1 MVMAE
6 TFPDTMFLVEIRL
19 GRTKWRIKKITA
31 AIVRLFGIQEFVEKH
46 PHITLFG
53 PCTIKNGVSVQDLKK
68 AIEDAARPFGSI
80 PFLIHG
86 YDMNHGLNG
95 SVIAYRVI
103 PTHQLADL
111 TGAIATSVGR
121 LAETFN
127 AWDADP
133 DQKWF
138 HVTIANRLERERA
151 GTIYRHLESQEPYA
165 SPRAEKKNGF
175 FGAVQHTFSSN
186 KPDEYEVPPRPPL
199 YDEDGLR
206 ITIVRGEN
214 ILAEYDVE
222 QQRWFSPDRVTAAID
237 WQHTL
242 EQYRKKNEI
251 ELTCPRYKDKE
262 DIFVISDL
270 HLGHAN
276 IIRYCSR
283 PFPHD
288 AVEEMDRVLIKNWN
302 YTVKPGQP
310 IFHIGDLCYGP
321 YAKSPSEYLQRLNG
335 AVSLIRGNHD
345 KGVKTAFQKETVV
358 HLGIP
363 FVLVHDPDDVADT
376 SSGWVIHGHHHN
388 NNLEHYPFI
397 NFEKR
402 RINVSAEVV
411 RYQPVSLSDLCNI
424 IKEHQLKPKI
434 KTLLLRGSEGDAPS

>member
-1 MVMAE
+1 MAD

-19 GRTKWRIKKITA
+19 GRTKWRIKQITA
-31 AIVRLFGIQEFVEKH
+31 AIVSIFRIQESVEKH

-53 PCTIKNGVSVQDLKK
+53 PFSIKNGVSVQDLKK
-68 AIEDAARPFGSI
+68 TVEGAARPFGSI

-86 YDMNHGLNG
+86 YDTNQGLNG
-95 SVIAYRVI
+95 AVIAYRVI
-103 PTHQLADL
+103 PTHGLADL
-111 TGAIATSVGR
+111 AEAVARSVGR

-127 AWDADP
+127 PWDMDP

-151 GTIYRHLESQEPYA
+151 GTIYRHLETREPYA
-165 SPRAEKKNGF
+165 LPERDGKSGF
-175 FGAVQHTFSSN
+175 FSAVRHQFRKN
-186 KPDEYEVPPRPPL
+186 QPDDHAVPPRPPL

-214 ILAEYDVE
+214 ILAEYDLE
-222 QQRWFSPDRVTAAID
+222 QHRWFSPGSTAAAMD
-237 WQHTL
+237 WQQTL
-242 EQYRKKNEI
+242 EQYRKKNDI
-251 ELTCPRYKDKE
+251 ELTYPRYKGKE

-288 AVEEMDRVLIKNWN
+288 AVDEMDRVLIKNWN
-302 YTVKPGQP
+302 YTVKPGQR

-321 YAKSPSEYLQRLNG
+321 YAKNPSEYLQRLNG
-335 AVSLIRGNHD
+335 AISLIRGNHD
-345 KGVKTAFQKETVV
+345 EGVKTAVRKETLV
-358 HLGIP
+358 HQGIP
-363 FVLVHDPDDVADT
+363 FLLVHDPDDVAET
-376 SSGWVIHGHHHN
+376 FSGWVIHGHHHN
-388 NNLEHYPFI
+388 NDLEHYPFI
-397 NFEKR
+397 NFEER
-402 RINVSAEVV
+402 RVNVCAEVV

-434 KTLLLRGSEGDAPS
+434 KVLLLRNSEGDTLS

>member
-1 MVMAE
+1 MAQLI
-6 TFPDTMFLVEIRL
+6 PDTMFLVEIRL

-31 AIVRLFGIQEFVEKH
+31 AIVRLSGIQEFVEKH

-53 PCTIKNGVSVQDLKK
+53 PFTIKNGIVIQDVKN
-68 AIEDAARPFGSI
+68 AVEDAARPFGSI

-86 YDMNHGLNG
+86 YDINQGLNG
-95 SVIAYRVI
+95 AVIAYRVI
-103 PTHQLADL
+103 PSHQLADL
-111 TGAIATSVGR
+111 TEAIAKSVGR

-127 AWDADP
+127 TWDADP

-151 GTIYRHLESQEPYA
+151 GTIYRHLETGEPYA
-165 SPRAEKKNGF
+165 SPPAEKKNGF
-175 FGAVQHTFSSN
+175 FGAVQNPFSTN
-186 KPDEYEVPPRPPL
+186 QPDDHKAPPRAPL

-206 ITIVRGEN
+206 ITIVRGET
-214 ILAEYDVE
+214 ILAEYDLE
-222 QQRWFSPDRVTAAID
+222 QHRWFSPESPAAGSD

-242 EQYRKKNEI
+242 EQYRKKRGM
-251 ELTCPRYKDKE
+251 ELVSPRYRDNPE
-262 DIFVISDL
+262 IFVIGDL

-302 YTVKPGQP
+302 YTVRPGQR

-321 YAKSPSEYLQRLNG
+321 YAKNPSEYLQRLNG

-345 KGVKTAFQKETVV
+345 EGVNTAIRKETVV
-358 HLGIP
+358 HQGIP

-376 SSGWVIHGHHHN
+376 FSGWVIHGHHHN
-388 NNLEHYPFI
+388 NDLDHYPFI

-424 IKEHQLKPKI
+424 IKEHPLKPKT
-434 KTLLLRGSEGDAPS
+434 KTLLLRGSEGDVLS

>member
-1 MVMAE
+1 MAD

-31 AIVRLFGIQEFVEKH
+31 AIVSMFRIQESVEKH

-53 PCTIKNGVSVQDLKK
+53 PFSIKDGVSVQDVQK
-68 AIEDAARPFGSI
+68 AVEGAARPFGSV

-86 YDMNHGLNG
+86 YDTNQGLNG
-95 SVIAYRVI
+95 AVIAYRVI
-103 PTHQLADL
+103 PTHRLADL
-111 TGAIATSVGR
+111 TEAVARSVGR

-127 AWDADP
+127 TWDMDP

-138 HVTIANRLERERA
+138 HVTIANRLERDSA
-151 GTIYRHLESQEPYA
+151 ATIYRHLETREPYA
-165 SPRAEKKNGF
+165 PPEPDGKSGF
-175 FGAVQHTFSSN
+175 FGAVQRQFGTN
-186 KPDEYEVPPRPPL
+186 RPDNHAVPPRPPL

-206 ITIVRGEN
+206 ITIVKGEN
-214 ILAEYDVE
+214 ILAEYDLE
-222 QQRWFSPDRVTAAID
+222 QHRWFSPESATAAMD
-237 WQHTL
+237 WQQTL

-251 ELTCPRYKDKE
+251 ELTYPRYKAKE

-302 YTVKPGQP
+302 YTVKPGQR

-321 YAKSPSEYLQRLNG
+321 YAKNPSEYLQRLNG
-335 AVSLIRGNHD
+335 AISLIRGNHD
-345 KGVKTAFQKETVV
+345 EGVKTAVRKETLV
-358 HLGIP
+358 HQGIP
-363 FVLVHDPDDVADT
+363 FLLVHDPDDVAET
-376 SSGWVIHGHHHN
+376 FSGWVIHGHHHN

-397 NFEKR
+397 SFEER
-402 RINVSAEVV
+402 RVNVCAEVV

-434 KTLLLRGSEGDAPS
+434 KTLLLRASERDTLS